1 MHPAQ
6 QRRVPRSL
14 YIACNKAFWR
24 AESEELEVVR
34 FLVIRTAKTSGVIP
48 DTGSKVR
55 MVTVTFQMRWRAQS
69 DGTAAWGDPVT
80 GNIAVFR
87 GGYRW
92 FMNRANIRAY
102 SAGACPRS

>member
-1 MHPAQ
+1 
-6 QRRVPRSL
+6 
-14 YIACNKAFWR
+14 
-24 AESEELEVVR
+24 
-34 FLVIRTAKTSGVIP
+34 
-48 DTGSKVR
+48 